1 MAAKKGSRTWF
12 PRVDG
17 GVHQRIWF
25 AKAGRP
31 TEGDAGIAPPAHKHI
46 ENGTYSMNLSLFDPT
61 GISKEEAVE
70 LGKEGS
76 IFRNMGAQFGAQIW
90 RLANEAE
97 VGDFIFLESENHH
110 LHAVGIISGEYIPF
124 EHREY
129 SMEDFKNQGVHR
141 IPVKWIPIKDGKDYI
156 QLGRLDNATFR
167 DVAEKEELASLLIFG
182 TQRMVAEVIGID
194 FEEIQNRLSG
204 LGGIVDENAAPIIE
218 LTVGD
223 LPDDFNAEP
232 FHGTESDNDDG
243 ADDEDVEE
251 EVVVTI
257 DEPANPVAPSLE
269 APKPVFAHVARNGAY
284 IHQKITEEA
293 LHGLIKSSQVL
304 PTDHVYH
311 PISTNWMTI
320 TEYRKQRGLGLG

>member
-1 MAAKKGSRTWF
+1 MAAAKGSRTWF

-31 TEGDAGIAPPAHKHI
+31 TEGDAVIAPPADQQIK
-46 ENGTYSMNLSLFDPT
+46 NGTYSMNLSLFDPT
-61 GISKEEAVE
+61 DISKEEAVE

-110 LHAVGIISGEYIPF
+110 LHAVGIIAGEYIPF

-129 SMEDFKNQGVHR
+129 TMDDFKNQGVHR
-141 IPVKWIPIKDGKDYI
+141 IPVKWIPVKDGKDYI

-167 DVAEKEELASLLIFG
+167 DVAEKEELATLLIFG
-182 TQRMVAEVIGID
+182 TQRMVAEAMGID
-194 FEEIQNRLSG
+194 FEETQNRLSG
-204 LGGIVDENAAPIIE
+204 LGGIVDENAAPIVE

-223 LPDDFNAEP
+223 LPDDFNTEP
-232 FHGTESDNDDG
+232 FPGTESDNEA
-243 ADDEDVEE
+243 ADDEEVED

-257 DEPANPVAPSLE
+257 DEPKKAPAPAPVVE

-284 IHQKITEEA
+284 IHEKITEEA
-293 LHGLIKSSQVL
+293 LHDLIKSSQVV

-311 PISTNWMTI
+311 PISINWITI
-320 TEYRKQRGLGLG
+320 AEYRKQRGLG

>member
-1 MAAKKGSRTWF
+1 MAAAKGSRTWF

-46 ENGTYSMNLSLFDPT
+46 ANGTYSLNLSLFDPT
-61 GISKEEAVE
+61 DISKEEAVE

-97 VGDFIFLESENHH
+97 VGDYIFLESENHH

-141 IPVKWIPIKDGKDYI
+141 IPVKWIPVKDGKDYI

-167 DVAEKEELASLLIFG
+167 DVAEKEELATLLIFG
-182 TQRMVAEVIGID
+182 TQRMVAEAMGID
-194 FEEIQNRLSG
+194 FEETQNRLSG
-204 LGGIVDENAAPIIE
+204 LGGIVDENAAPIVE
-218 LTVGD
+218 LTLGD
-223 LPDDFNAEP
+223 LPDDFTAEP
-232 FHGTESDNDDG
+232 FPGAECDNEA
-243 ADDEDVEE
+243 ADDEEVED

-257 DEPANPVAPSLE
+257 DEPKKAPAPAPVVE
-269 APKPVFAHVARNGAY
+269 APKPVMAHVARNGAY
-284 IHQKITEEA
+284 IHEKITEEV
-293 LHGLIKSSQVL
+293 LHQLIQSAQVL
-304 PTDHVYH
+304 PTDHVFH
-311 PISTNWMTI
+311 PISINWITI
-320 TEYRKQRGLGLG
+320 AEYRNQRGIG

>member
-1 MAAKKGSRTWF
+1 MAAAKGSRTWF

-61 GISKEEAVE
+61 DISKEEAVE

-90 RLANEAE
+90 RLANEAA
-97 VGDFIFLESENHH
+97 VGDYIFLESENHH

-129 SMEDFKNQGVHR
+129 SMDDFKNQGVHR
-141 IPVKWIPIKDGKDYI
+141 IPVKWIPIKDGEDYI
-156 QLGRLDNATFR
+156 QLGRLDNSTFR
-167 DVAEKEELASLLIFG
+167 DVAEKEELASLLVFG
-182 TQRMVAEVIGID
+182 TQRMVAEVMGID

-204 LGGIVDENAAPIIE
+204 LGGEVDENAAPIVE

-232 FHGTESDNDDG
+232 FPGTESDNDEA
-243 ADDEDVEE
+243 ADDKETEE

-257 DEPANPVAPSLE
+257 DEPAKPSAPIME
-269 APKPVFAHVARNGAY
+269 APRPVFAHVARNGAY
-284 IHQKITEEA
+284 IHQKITEEL
-293 LHGLIKSSQVL
+293 LHQLIASSQVL
-304 PTDHVYH
+304 PTDHVFH
-311 PISTNWMTI
+311 PLSTNWITI
-320 TEYRKQRGLGLG
+320 AEYRKQRGIG

>member
-1 MAAKKGSRTWF
+1 MAAAKGSRTWF

-46 ENGTYSMNLSLFDPT
+46 ENGTYSFNLSLFDPT
-61 GISKEEAVE
+61 DISKEEAVE

-90 RLANEAE
+90 RMANEAQI
-97 VGDFIFLESENHH
+97 GDFIFLESENHH

-182 TQRMVAEVIGID
+182 TQRMVADAMGID

-204 LGGIVDENAAPIIE
+204 LGGIVDENAPPIVE

-232 FHGTESDNDDG
+232 FHGAESDNDEE
-243 ADDEDVEE
+243 AEDEAVEE

-257 DEPANPVAPSLE
+257 EEPAKPVAPLVE
-269 APKPVFAHVARNGAY
+269 APKPVFAHVARNGVY
-284 IHQKITEEA
+284 THQKIDEST
-293 LHGLIKSSQVL
+293 LHDLIYSSKVL
-304 PTDHVYH
+304 PTDHVFH
-311 PISTNWMTI
+311 PVSTNWI
-320 TEYRKQRGLGLG
+320 TVAEYLRIRCRI

>member
-1 MAAKKGSRTWF
+1 MAAAKGSRTWF

-46 ENGTYSMNLSLFDPT
+46 ANGTYSLNLSLFDPT
-61 GISKEEAVE
+61 DISKEEAVE

-97 VGDFIFLESENHH
+97 VGDYIFLESENHH

-141 IPVKWIPIKDGKDYI
+141 IPVKWIPVKDGKDYI

-167 DVAEKEELASLLIFG
+167 DVAEKEELATLLIFG
-182 TQRMVAEVIGID
+182 TQRMVAEAMGID
-194 FEEIQNRLSG
+194 FEETQNRLSG
-204 LGGIVDENAAPIIE
+204 LGGIVDENAAPIVE

-223 LPDDFNAEP
+223 LPDDFNTEP
-232 FHGTESDNDDG
+232 FPGTESDNEA
-243 ADDEDVEE
+243 ADDEEVED

-257 DEPANPVAPSLE
+257 DEPKKAPAPAPVVE
-269 APKPVFAHVARNGAY
+269 APKPVMAHVARNGAY
-284 IHQKITEEA
+284 IHEKITEEV
-293 LHGLIKSSQVL
+293 LHQLIQSAQVL
-304 PTDHVYH
+304 PTDHVFH
-311 PISTNWMTI
+311 PISINWITI
-320 TEYRKQRGLGLG
+320 AEYRNQRGIG

>member
-46 ENGTYSMNLSLFDPT
+46 ENATYSMNLSLFDPT
-61 GISKEEAVE
+61 DISKEEAVE

-204 LGGIVDENAAPIIE
+204 LGGIVDENAAPIVE
-218 LTVGD
+218 LTAGD

-232 FHGTESDNDDG
+232 FHGTESDNDEA
-243 ADDEDVEE
+243 ADDKETEE

-257 DEPANPVAPSLE
+257 DEPAKPVAPVVE

-293 LHGLIKSSQVL
+293 LHDLIKSSQVL
-304 PTDHVYH
+304 PTDHVFH
-311 PISTNWMTI
+311 PISINWITI
-320 TEYRKQRGLGLG
+320 AEYRNQRGLG